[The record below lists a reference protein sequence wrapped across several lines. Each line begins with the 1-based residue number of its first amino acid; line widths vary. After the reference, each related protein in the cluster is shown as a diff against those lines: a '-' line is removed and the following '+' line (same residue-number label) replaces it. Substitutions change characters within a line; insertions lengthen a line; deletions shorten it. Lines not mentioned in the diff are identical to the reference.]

1 MTDST
6 GNPTAKL
13 QTKTKGKQEV
23 MKANVTTADVELMRK
38 LMPGAAPEFEKW
50 LQEQGNKV
58 SDITSDL
65 KGKDKK
71 KDDKAKEE
79 GKNDT
84 AAANSTATAANAT
97 ATGANAAAT
106 ATAAGTPATP
116 ANAAAPA

>member
-50 LQEQGNKV
+50 LHEQGNKV
-58 SDITSDL
+58 TDITSDL

-71 KDDKAKEE
+71 DKGESSYWEKE
-79 GKNDT
+79 T
-84 AAANSTATAANAT
+84 STWPACKSLSSSGCSPPLSPPDVLG
-97 ATGANAAAT
+97 TGV
-106 ATAAGTPATP
+106 GGQCWQF
-116 ANAAAPA
+116 

>member
-58 SDITSDL
+58 TDISSDL

-79 GKNDT
+79 GKSDT
-84 AAANSTATAANAT
+84 AAANSTATAANPT

-106 ATAAGTPATP
+106 ATAANAVATP
-116 ANAAAPA
+116 ANAVAPA